1 MITGFGPTL
10 PRKRP
15 FVPMASTKSRKR
27 RHRKIT
33 GGNIRAYQGD
43 NRRRRSENRK
53 NGESLARRQKAR
65 APPSEALALCG
76 LSMRSDAPSPFSPIM
91 ARPRANRGPD
101 RRLRSAARDRRR
113 VVPIGG
119 QAEDPSSDI
128 LGKYASVSVISKCL
142 RNLPVIPRG
151 TGLSSAPRQVRD
163 ARRMASSRSRGPHG
177 LPSGRD
183 ATDSAGSSPLSGN
196 GLMGH
201 GAMASLSLREAAE

>member
-1 MITGFGPTL
+1 MNAGFGPTL

-33 GGNIRAYQGD
+33 GVIRAYQGD

-76 LSMRSDAPSPFSPIM
+76 LSMRSDAPSPFSPTM

-119 QAEDPSSDI
+119 QADDPSSDI
-128 LGKYASVSVISKCL
+128 LGKYASVSVIPL
-142 RNLPVIPRG
+142 IPQRN
-151 TGLSSAPRQVRD
+151 
-163 ARRMASSRSRGPHG
+163 RSI
-177 LPSGRD
+177 
-183 ATDSAGSSPLSGN
+183 
-196 GLMGH
+196 
-201 GAMASLSLREAAE
+201 